1 MWWLPS
7 SLISMEVTMRLENL
21 PELER
26 LYTLALGLAD
36 PKNKLHEHVM
46 QYARKTI
53 AYGKNRQKNQ
63 AIYALRTTFELSNA

>member
-1 MWWLPS
+1 
-7 SLISMEVTMRLENL
+7 MEVTMRLENL

-46 QYARKTI
+46 GYAKKTI
-53 AYGKNRQKNQ
+53 AFANPDGRKWQQ